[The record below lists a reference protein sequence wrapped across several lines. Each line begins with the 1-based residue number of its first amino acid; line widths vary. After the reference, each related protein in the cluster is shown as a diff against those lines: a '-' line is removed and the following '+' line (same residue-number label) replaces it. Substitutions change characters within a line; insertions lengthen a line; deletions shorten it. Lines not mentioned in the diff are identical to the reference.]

1 MYVIREL
8 EDALDDCSRQCGT
21 QCNDDAVYA
30 LDEAVAFYTGSLE
43 GWDGSGDGVLHYSL
57 ADKRCINF
65 KTCGPEGTAIEGTSK
80 VNLEIF
86 KDFKSM
92 QKELVNAQCEPARV
106 HKENAVKKIWIPLIQ
121 GTLRYAYIL
130 STTPQTDDKAQAEG
144 VTFAAAVLPMIASC
158 DPNDAATI
166 FNNMHPAPLGS
177 TTVDF
182 QAVKKAFENNYGCLG
197 ITCPDV
203 GGLYDDVNGAYF
215 DGAGP
220 CGSSSSSSSSGA
232 NVGLAVGLSIG
243 AVVAIALLALFLKR
257 RRNATSEIEF
267 KSEPGD
273 NHI

>member
-8 EDALDDCSRQCGT
+8 EDALDDCARQCGT

-43 GWDGSGDGVLHYSL
+43 GQDGSGTGVLHYSL
-57 ADKRCINF
+57 ADKRCENF
-65 KTCGPEGTAIEGTSK
+65 KTCGPDGNELKGTSK

-86 KDFKSM
+86 KDFKRM
-92 QKELVNAQCEPARV
+92 QTELLNAQCQPARV
-106 HKENAVKKIWIPLIQ
+106 HKENAVKKMWIPLIQ

-144 VTFAAAVLPMIASC
+144 ATFAAAVLPMIASC
-158 DPNDAATI
+158 DANDAATI
-166 FNNMHPAPLGS
+166 FNNMRPAPLS
-177 TTVDF
+177 ATVDF
-182 QAVKKAFENNYGCLG
+182 QAVKTAFENNYGCLG
-197 ITCPDV
+197 ISCADV
-203 GGLYDDVNGAYF
+203 GGVYDDVNEKYF

-220 CGSSSSSSSSGA
+220 CGSSSSSSGA

-243 AVVAIALLALFLKR
+243 AVVAIALLALFVKR